1 MMHRLVTAFLG
12 ILTVGCVVMLASPS
26 EEPELFSATI
36 QPSASVQD
44 DDVRGDILSDPKRI
58 RIINLGKVVNHKGL
72 DYAPTVS
79 ADGKTLYFV
88 SNRKGSR
95 LTRDNDFSHDFWA
108 TKKQNELDTVFI
120 DPYNIDT
127 VDAGVNTVFNEGAVS
142 IAADKQSLYFTGCD
156 RSDGLGDC
164 DIYKS
169 ELQGD
174 RWGKPVNLGKNVNS
188 PYWDSQ
194 PAISANGLRLYFVSN
209 RPSPTNPDGG
219 GNDDMDI
226 WFSDYDSDMDEW
238 KPAKNLGPDINTEKQ
253 EVSPF
258 MAADGTTLFFS
269 SNGHKPSIGG
279 LDFYMTKKQ
288 DQRDREGRDRWGKP
302 SLLPEPINTIE
313 DDQFITV
320 PASSKVLYFSSRRQD
335 IKGFE
340 GDLDIFMAFV
350 PTFARAVIL
359 IVNVVDE
366 CTGQSIPATI
376 QYRNTRTARAVKD
389 DVSTS
394 KVESNIIVGNDDYGT
409 NQANREKTVT
419 FTVTASSPAYGER
432 SINVEIQD
440 PGETVEAADAAVQSE
455 IRKTITLGQRPV
467 LSWEAASS
475 EWARKKNDPFK
486 GLLIQEKAKVELFAL
501 LPYIFFDLGN
511 ATLASRY
518 IKFSGPSQTTNFD
531 DERIPGGTLDKYYH
545 TLNIYGYRLRKHPT
559 VNVEVRGCL
568 DADNE
573 DRNSS
578 LMRDRAT
585 AVYTYLK
592 DVWGIPESRMRI
604 TTSKNGWPDTRSNP
618 KDSLGIVENRR
629 VEIYFEGDDEER
641 WQVARPILDN
651 DPILNPSPA
660 DLTWSLKNGIDNEIV
675 ASRRVEIT
683 WNGKPYRTLTDLGV
697 TEATKVWDWT
707 DAQGEP
713 HPPVPANQQREQG
726 AKTISLSPFEAQL
739 IVTSKNGQECKS
751 DPVKVPVKF
760 ATSRGLKT
768 GTGDEMTFEKYNLIL
783 FPFDKFEPGL
793 FNDRILR
800 DYVINRV
807 KKSSRV
813 KVEGHTDVVGMF
825 DHNKRLSENR
835 ARAVRTALDRAVR
848 STYASLDSRGTGEE
862 EPLFKNDL
870 PEERFFNRTVQV
882 IVETPLEDADI
893 AD

>member
-1 MMHRLVTAFLG
+1 MMHRFVTAWIGVFVLCC
-12 ILTVGCVVMLASPS
+12 LTAHAGDAN
-26 EEPELFSATI
+26 ELVLYSATI
-36 QPSASVQD
+36 EPTMVQD

-58 RIINLGKVVNHKGL
+58 RIINLGKVVNHSGL

-120 DPYNIDT
+120 DPFNIDT

-156 RSDGLGDC
+156 RTDGLGDC

-194 PAISANGLRLYFVSN
+194 PSISANGLRIYFVSN

-226 WFSDYDSDMDEW
+226 WYSDYDRDMDEW
-238 KPAKNLGPDINTEKQ
+238 MPAKNLGPDVNTDKM
-253 EVSPF
+253 EVAPF
-258 MAADGTTLFFS
+258 MAADGVTLFFS
-269 SNGHKPSIGG
+269 SNGHKPNMGG
-279 LDFYMTKKQ
+279 LDFYMTKKAGQ
-288 DQRDREGRDRWGKP
+288 KDREGRDKWAKP
-302 SLLPEPINTIE
+302 AQLPAPINTAE
-313 DDQFITV
+313 DDQFITI
-320 PASSKVLYFSSRRQD
+320 PASGKVLYFSSRRQD
-335 IKGFE
+335 IRGFQ
-340 GDLDIFMAFV
+340 GDLDVFMAFV
-350 PTFARAVIL
+350 PTFTRAVNL
-359 IVNVVDE
+359 IVNVIDE
-366 CTGQSIPATI
+366 CTGQNIPATV
-376 QYRNTRTARAVKD
+376 QYRNTRTARTQKD
-389 DVSTS
+389 EVSTS

-409 NQANREKTVT
+409 NAANREKTVT
-419 FTVTASSPAYGER
+419 FTVTASSPSYGER
-432 SINVEIQD
+432 SINVEVED
-440 PGETVEAADAAVQSE
+440 PGETVDAAEANVQTE

-475 EWARKKNDPFK
+475 EWARKRNDPFK
-486 GLLIQEKAKVELFAL
+486 GLLIQEKAKVELFPL
-501 LPYIFFDLGN
+501 LPYIFFDLGS
-511 ATLASRY
+511 ATLPQRY
-518 IKFSGPSQTTNFD
+518 IKFANASRTAGFD

-559 VNVEVRGCL
+559 VNVEVRGCV

-573 DRNSS
+573 DKNSA

-585 AVYTYLK
+585 TVFNYLK
-592 DVWGIPESRMRI
+592 DVWGIAESRMRV

-629 VEIYFEGDDEER
+629 VEIYFEGDEEER

-651 DPILNPSPA
+651 DPILSPMPA
-660 DLTWSLKNGIDNEIV
+660 NMTWNMKNGIDNEIV
-675 ASRRVEIT
+675 ASRRVEVT
-683 WNGKPYRTLTDLGV
+683 WNGKPYRTLTEVGV
-697 TEATKVWDWT
+697 TDATNVWDWT
-707 DAQGEP
+707 DAQGAE
-713 HPPVPANQQREQG
+713 HPPVPANQQREEG
-726 AKTISLSPFEAQL
+726 AKVINMAPFEATL

-751 DPVKVPVKF
+751 DPVRVPVRF
-760 ATSRGLKT
+760 ATSRDRSTTVGE
-768 GTGDEMTFEKYNLIL
+768 EMTFEKYNLIL
-783 FPFDKFEPGL
+783 FPFDKFDPGP

-800 DYVINRV
+800 DYVNGRV

-835 ARAVRTALDRAVR
+835 AKAVRTALDKAVR
-848 STYASLDSRGTGEE
+848 GAYASLDSRGTGEE
-862 EPLFKNDL
+862 EPLYKNDL